1 MTIHRKFYSG
11 IRNAVLEAS
20 NKISIIDTIPLYL
33 VQKNDFAY
41 ENKEK
46 MTYVQLINT
55 ELYHP
60 FCNDLIGISLKEI
73 SGNGQ
78 KLSQR
83 I

>member
-11 IRNAVLEAS
+11 IRNAVLEAG

-46 MTYVQLINT
+46 
-55 ELYHP
+55 
-60 FCNDLIGISLKEI
+60 
-73 SGNGQ
+73 NG
-78 KLSQR
+78 LCTAY
-83 I
+83 